1 VAQSQL
7 LEYWIF
13 LIVGIVAIPKALAY
27 WDTRALLYAL
37 LSLTF
42 IRMVPVALS
51 LVGSRLDWYSVAFLG
66 WFGPR
71 GIASILYALLVIGT
85 VGEEGYEHFFSVI
98 LLTVTLSI
106 VLHGISSVPMAN
118 YYKRFS
124 PG

>member
-1 VAQSQL
+1 
-7 LEYWIF
+7 
-13 LIVGIVAIPKALAY
+13 VAIPKYLAY

-51 LVGSRLDWYSVAFLG
+51 LIGSRLHWYSVAFLG

-71 GIASILYALLVIGT
+71 GMASILYALLVIGT